1 MTSNQEKLT
10 SKSKSKNIF
19 EFSISYFME
28 VVKFFHI

>member
-19 EFSISYFME
+19 EFFVSYFME
-28 VVKFFHI
+28 IVKFLHI